1 MATKLSKV
9 ILLAILLLF
18 STVHANE
25 NTKHDIVTDI
35 PAADESKIPD
45 VGVSEDGALVIT
57 IYVPVLRLSLI
68 HI

>member
-25 NTKHDIVTDI
+25 NTKHDIITDI

-57 IYVPVLRLSLI
+57 I
-68 HI
+68 